1 MKFICI
7 SFICGSYVTDITYLN
22 NNSIFQ
28 SELRINLA
36 YLSMAITKI
45 QLLNFLVYLFLA
57 DCRSRFSIGIQSPM
71 HEGRMLIVEPGC
83 KIVQNVQN
91 NFEFFEFLLLIKE

>member
-1 MKFICI
+1 
-7 SFICGSYVTDITYLN
+7 
-22 NNSIFQ
+22 
-28 SELRINLA
+28 
-36 YLSMAITKI
+36 
-45 QLLNFLVYLFLA
+45 
-57 DCRSRFSIGIQSPM
+57 M